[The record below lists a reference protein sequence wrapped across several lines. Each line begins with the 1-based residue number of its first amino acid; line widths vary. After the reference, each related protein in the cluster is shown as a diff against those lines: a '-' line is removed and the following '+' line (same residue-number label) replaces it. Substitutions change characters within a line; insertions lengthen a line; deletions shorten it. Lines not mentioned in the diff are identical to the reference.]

1 MAWVSGCFTNAPLK
15 PMARLR
21 IRPSSSGK
29 ATFIARSRAV
39 KPALDCAQSCW
50 RLAARTTCKTGAS
63 TAPNGPTERSLGSV
77 SAPPANVFWLTV
89 SWLTVSCLASDTAK
103 LVKFRMISALACCR
117 LSATMAAL
125 SGSFRLATNSGNG
138 FRPANRNASINESIG
153 AVSPACIKAR

>member
-1 MAWVSGCFTNAPLK
+1 MAWVAGCFTNAPLK

-63 TAPNGPTERSLGSV
+63 TAPNGPTERSLAFASP
-77 SAPPANVFWLTV
+77 PPAVIAWLAV
-89 SWLTVSCLASDTAK
+89 SWLASDTAK

-125 SGSFRLATNSGNG
+125 SGSFRLAANNGNG
-138 FRPANRNASINESIG
+138 FRPAKRNASINESIG